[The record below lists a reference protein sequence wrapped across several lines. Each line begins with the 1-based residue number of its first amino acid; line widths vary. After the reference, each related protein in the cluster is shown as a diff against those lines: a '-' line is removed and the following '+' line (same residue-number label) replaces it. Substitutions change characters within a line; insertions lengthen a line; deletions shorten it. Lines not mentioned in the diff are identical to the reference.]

1 MNALE
6 EKVKLSTD
14 EELLELLA
22 IIDEYTEEAQT
33 IINAEVARRDLSG
46 KNLLDK
52 CESKSDIV
60 VGVKKYNADDF
71 VALES
76 PFARVNV
83 TIADSIL
90 RENEIPFF
98 VKIRD
103 PNQTI
108 VPVPTYKDV
117 YTQASTLSTD
127 ITVETFTISVH
138 KDFADKARA
147 TLEEHFEVDDNG
159 FYAPRD
165 NGIVERLKRFGF
177 NDVRLTPKESDE
189 ILEVD
194 FSAQEK
200 ESIIKF
206 AKLLLDETDMIEE
219 ERGQIVFFYDSLEPL
234 IEKLDGGGGVTR
246 VDFLAIIEICKLYCE
261 DPRYDGTLNAIAESI
276 LDFFHS

>member
-22 IIDEYTEEAQT
+22 IIDEYTEEAQA
-33 IINAEVARRDLSG
+33 IIRDEVARRDLSG
-46 KNLLDK
+46 VKKVDK
-52 CESKSDIV
+52 IEIECVNGATI
-60 VGVKKYNADDF
+60 KKYNADDF
-71 VALES
+71 VALEN
-76 PFARVNV
+76 PFSRVNI
-83 TIADSIL
+83 TIVDSIL
-90 RENEIPFF
+90 RESEVPHLI
-98 VKIRD
+98 KIRD
-103 PNQTI
+103 PNQTM

-127 ITVETFTISVH
+127 ITIETFTVSVH

-147 TLEEHFEVDDNG
+147 MIEEHFEVDGNG

-165 NGIVERLKRFGF
+165 NDIIDRLKRFGF
-177 NDVRLTPKESDE
+177 NDVRLSPKESEE

-200 ESIIKF
+200 ESIKKY
-206 AKLLLDETDMIEE
+206 AKLLLEETDIIEE

-234 IEKLDGGGGVTR
+234 IEKLNGAGGITR
-246 VDFLAIIEICKLYCE
+246 VDFLAIIEVCKLYCE
-261 DPRYDGTLNAIAESI
+261 DPRYDGSLNAIAESI
-276 LDFFHS
+276 LDFFLS